1 MTKMGSVALK
11 QIAVCQILT
20 VIIKVND
27 STLNNAHLLSFF
39 KQRMLLDHA
48 YINGNNYRSGFLTSS
63 NSCLFDNFNFKRD
76 RLETLD
82 LEN

>member
-1 MTKMGSVALK
+1 MTKMGSFALK

-27 STLNNAHLLSFF
+27 STLNNAHLLSFL

-48 YINGNNYRSGFLTSS
+48 YINGNN
-63 NSCLFDNFNFKRD
+63 
-76 RLETLD
+76 
-82 LEN
+82 